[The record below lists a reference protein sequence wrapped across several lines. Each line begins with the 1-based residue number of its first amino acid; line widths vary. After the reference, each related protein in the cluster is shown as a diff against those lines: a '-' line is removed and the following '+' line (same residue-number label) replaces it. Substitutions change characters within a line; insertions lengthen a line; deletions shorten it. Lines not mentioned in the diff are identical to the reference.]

1 MKNNIRKKYILEQ
14 NPNNENMPF
23 EITDT
28 NDEYINNQNNQME
41 NNEVKLIHFKLHINI
56 HINC

>member
-14 NPNNENMPF
+14 NQNNENMPF

-41 NNEVKLIHFKLHINI
+41 NSELKLIHFKLHINI